1 MEETLAHVDAVNDA
15 EPNNEDVAVNVGDHS
30 DSTQSQAKGRKS
42 YTVGFKLAAVTK
54 FDELGSNVTRA
65 SRELGVS

>member
-15 EPNNEDVAVNVGDHS
+15 EPDNEDVAVNVGGHS

-42 YTVGFKLAAVTK
+42 YTVGKIPSFTTACRCTSRYNSTLVK
-54 FDELGSNVTRA
+54 FAL
-65 SRELGVS
+65 